1 MPSVDKWM
9 NVIRDHFFKQ
19 MKECPRDATLCT
31 EHTITIADSFSSL
44 CWAPVGG
51 FSKIVAQQETNE
63 AEARHDLDF
72 LMYLVY
78 LSQGDINPSRLL

>member
-1 MPSVDKWM
+1 M
-9 NVIRDHFFKQ
+9 NVILDHFFKQ
-19 MKECPRDATLCT
+19 MKEYPRDATLCT

-44 CWAPVGG
+44 CWASVGG
-51 FSKIVAQQETNE
+51 FSKMVAQQETDE
-63 AEARHDLDF
+63 AEARHDWDF